1 MEGLQYMAKK
11 VIVITGPTGVG
22 KTTVAKYLEQQW
34 HMARVI
40 THTTRTPRAH
50 ETDGRDYYFETSTS
64 FNRNHYLE
72 SVVYAGAQYGSSLE
86 GLDCAWQKSE
96 VVTIVLDTAG
106 AITYAQELADKV
118 IILYIS
124 VSDSNVL
131 RQRLAKRGDHP
142 EQQQHRLQS
151 AEYLRDLAL
160 PPELVGRATLI
171 NNDNWHTTKKILQEF
186 LILCGIMD
194 LN

>member
-1 MEGLQYMAKK
+1 MERVTYMAKK

-40 THTTRTPRAH
+40 THTTRTPRAD
-50 ETDGRDYYFETSTS
+50 EKNGRDYYFETSAS
-64 FNRNHYLE
+64 FNKNHYLE
-72 SVVYAGAQYGSSLE
+72 SVIYAGAQYGSSLE
-86 GLDCAWQKSE
+86 GLNRAWQKSE
-96 VVTIVLDTAG
+96 IVTIVLDTAG
-106 AITYAQELADKV
+106 AITYAQKLADKV
-118 IILYIS
+118 LILYIS
-124 VSDSNVL
+124 VSDSDVL

-151 AEYLRDLAL
+151 TEYLRDLTL

-171 NNDNWHTTKKILQEF
+171 NNDNWHKTQEMLQEF
-186 LILCGIMD
+186 MILCGIIKQD
-194 LN
+194 